1 MELEN
6 ALKRD
11 KIEAKKEI
19 KITRSENRFPGVWL
33 VFGIGMILIG
43 LGILKRR

>member
-1 MELEN
+1 MELNN

-19 KITRSENRFPGVWL
+19 KITRAENRFPWL
-33 VFGIGMILIG
+33 WLMFAVGMILIG